1 MGRDADVERLRSG
14 DHGALGPLLGRF
26 GQRLYRFLLRL
37 VRDASTAE
45 DLFQQTWVRAVERI
59 GRYDPHREF
68 APWLFAV
75 ARNLA
80 IDELRR
86 LRPESLD
93 EAEEPGRH
101 AGVAE
106 DVERRYIETFERDQ
120 RVRQVRHA
128 LGELSVAD
136 REALTL
142 RFEDEMT
149 LPQMAE
155 VLGVPLPTAKAR
167 LYRAMTRLEERLRAL
182 DPRRSWA

>member
-1 MGRDADVERLRSG
+1 LGRDADVERLRSG

-26 GQRLYRFLLRL
+26 GQRLYRYLLRL
-37 VRDASTAE
+37 VRDQAAAD

-59 GRYDPHREF
+59 ERYDPRRDF

-86 LRPESLD
+86 LRPESIE
-93 EAEEPGRH
+93 EAEDADLPASR
-101 AGVAE
+101 AE
-106 DVERRYIETFERDQ
+106 DVERGYIERIERDERAR
-120 RVRQVRHA
+120 RVRDV
-128 LGELSVAD
+128 LGQLSLGD

-142 RFEDEMT
+142 RFEEDMT

-155 VLGVPLPTAKAR
+155 LLGVPLPTAKAR
-167 LYRAMTRLEERLRAL
+167 LYRAMARLEGRLRAL
-182 DPRRSWA
+182 GSPGGWA

>member
-26 GQRLYRFLLRL
+26 GQRLYRYLLRL
-37 VRDASTAE
+37 VRDQAAAD

-59 GRYDPHREF
+59 GRYDPRRDF

-86 LRPESLD
+86 LRPESLE
-93 EAEEPGRH
+93 EAEIEDGPVGT
-101 AGVAE
+101 AG
-106 DVERRYIETFERDQ
+106 DVERGYIDRIDRDDRAR
-120 RVRQVRHA
+120 RVRNA
-128 LGELSVAD
+128 LGQLSMAD
-136 REALTL
+136 REALAL
-142 RFEDEMT
+142 RFEEEMT
-149 LPQMAE
+149 LLQMAD

-167 LYRAMTRLEERLRAL
+167 LYRAMVRLEGRLR
-182 DPRRSWA
+182 SVGSSGEWA